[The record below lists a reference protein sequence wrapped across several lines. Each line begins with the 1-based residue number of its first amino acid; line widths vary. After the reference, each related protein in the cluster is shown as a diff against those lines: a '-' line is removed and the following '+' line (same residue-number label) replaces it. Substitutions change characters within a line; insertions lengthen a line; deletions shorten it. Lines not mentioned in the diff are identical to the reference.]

1 MKHKIMQALR
11 NLTASCNDLLIQLTE
26 HPSFVPWLLRK
37 CTKRH
42 LNQKEE
48 DRMLQV
54 QALGVVW
61 NLCNSPNAASK
72 LLMLGAYDALAMVV
86 EMPFSE
92 AQEIALLALADI
104 AKTDSGRVRLLE
116 ARLAVSLCGLAKSLP
131 PPAAGVLEGI
141 MRVFHALSETEQI
154 KKMNQTRASSQVP
167 TSSRVADKPSVTNLK
182 VDEHFFRSM
191 GLIDVIGHLLRN
203 GGEVTKLLALG
214 ETLSPL
220 HLFVFLADTS
230 NIRDPG
236 ESLPDPKEYF
246 SNSELSW

>member
-1 MKHKIMQALR
+1 
-11 NLTASCNDLLIQLTE
+11 
-26 HPSFVPWLLRK
+26 
-37 CTKRH
+37 
-42 LNQKEE
+42 
-48 DRMLQV
+48 
-54 QALGVVW
+54 
-61 NLCNSPNAASK
+61 
-72 LLMLGAYDALAMVV
+72 
-86 EMPFSE
+86 
-92 AQEIALLALADI
+92 
-104 AKTDSGRVRLLE
+104 
-116 ARLAVSLCGLAKSLP
+116 
-131 PPAAGVLEGI
+131 

-167 TSSRVADKPSVTNLK
+167 TSSRVADKPSVTSLK

-220 HLFVFLADTS
+220 HLCVFLADTS